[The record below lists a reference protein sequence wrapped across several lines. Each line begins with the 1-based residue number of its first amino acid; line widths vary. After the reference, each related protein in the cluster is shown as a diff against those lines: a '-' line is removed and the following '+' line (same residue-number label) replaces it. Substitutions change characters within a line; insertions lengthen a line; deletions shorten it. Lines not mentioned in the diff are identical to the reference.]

1 MTSVQYPTLSLPSK
15 FCPRLYQALCRT
27 ASDSSS
33 INVGDI
39 VRIKSGSKTYDGS
52 SVDDWVYFKRFYV
65 SSVNGKRVV
74 LNKSPDSTVL
84 AINTAFNIKD
94 LKKV

>member
-1 MTSVQYPTLSLPSK
+1 MFCKDLMLSSK
-15 FCPRLYQALCRT
+15 KAVSESNT

-65 SSVNGKRVV
+65 SSVNGNRLV
-74 LNKSPDSTVL
+74 LDKSPDSTVL
-84 AINTAFNIKD
+84 AINTAFNITD